1 MAKEAKSR
9 KKIYSTTWA
18 VVAFIVIVIAFG
30 FFVFNGSEKGQGKN
44 PLENKKIID
53 MNVTCTNINDGA
65 KVLSELYDIPAG
77 PIILSQC
84 RSACTDAGNLA
95 LYDYKCPSDDRF
107 LCYCNLPD

>member
-44 PLENKKIID
+44 PL
-53 MNVTCTNINDGA
+53 
-65 KVLSELYDIPAG
+65 
-77 PIILSQC
+77 
-84 RSACTDAGNLA
+84 
-95 LYDYKCPSDDRF
+95 
-107 LCYCNLPD
+107 